1 LSFETTVDVSLRP
14 SLKLLKWL
22 STLHVL
28 PLALIPFAMQPGLP
42 MALLIAALALSW
54 FSLRRH
60 AVFGY
65 GRRALRRLVWQADGR
80 WSVYEA
86 ADRPLSAELETG
98 SLRHPRLLLLRFRLD
113 GGGHRTRLIGGDE
126 ADPELL
132 RRLRA
137 RLSTAD

>member
-1 LSFETTVDVSLRP
+1 MSFETTVDVSLRP

-98 SLRHPRLLLLRFRLD
+98 SLRHPRLLLLRFRLE

>member
-1 LSFETTVDVSLRP
+1 MSFETTVDVSLRP

-60 AVFGY
+60 AVFGF

-98 SLRHPRLLLLRFRLD
+98 SLRHPRLLLLRFRLE

>member
-14 SLKLLKWL
+14 SLRLLKWL

-28 PLALIPFAMQPGLP
+28 PLALIPFAMSPGLP
-42 MALLIAALALSW
+42 MALLIGALALSW
-54 FSLRRH
+54 FTLRRH
-60 AVFGY
+60 AAFGF
-65 GRRALRRLVWQADGR
+65 GRRALRRLVWNADGR
-80 WSVYEA
+80 WTVYEL
-86 ADRPLSAELETG
+86 ADRPLTAELAAG
-98 SLRHPRLLLLRFRLD
+98 GLRHPQLLLLRFRLD

>member
-1 LSFETTVDVSLRP
+1 MSFETTVDVSLRP

>member
-1 LSFETTVDVSLRP
+1 MSFETTVDVSLRP

-28 PLALIPFAMQPGLP
+28 PLALIPLAMQPGLP

-54 FSLRRH
+54 FRLRRH
-60 AVFGY
+60 AVFGF
-65 GRRALRRLVWQADGR
+65 GRRALRRLTWHADGH
-80 WSVYEA
+80 WTVYEA
-86 ADRPLSAELETG
+86 AERPLAAELEAG
-98 SLRHPRLLLLRFRLD
+98 SLRHPRLLLLRFRLAV
-113 GGGHRTRLIGGDE
+113 GGHRTRLIGGDE

>member
-1 LSFETTVDVSLRP
+1 MSFETTVDVSLRP
-14 SLKLLKWL
+14 SLRLLQWL

-28 PLALIPFAMQPGLP
+28 PLALIPFAMQPGVP

-54 FSLRRH
+54 FVLRRH

-80 WSVYEA
+80 WTVYDA
-86 ADRPLSAELETG
+86 SNQPLAAELETG
-98 SLRHPRLLLLRFRLD
+98 SLRHPRLLLLRFRLES
-113 GGGHRTRLIGGDE
+113 GGHRTRLIGGDE